1 MGGGLYTLDVAIHLT
16 AGIECPQCPVE
27 VRVGRRES
35 MTSTPATV
43 IAPPLTRRIHT

>member
-27 VRVGRRES
+27 VRVGRRLRSRES
-35 MTSTPATV
+35 MTSTP
-43 IAPPLTRRIHT
+43 LKHL